1 MLTKQP
7 SRLFLARHH
16 VDFRKGHS
24 GLLAE
29 AYNLG
34 LDPYDGDGVVFIA
47 RDRRKVKLLMA
58 DSNGLWVLY
67 KRFACGVIKTRLAF
81 LDQPGCHSVSI
92 PELAMLLDGAR
103 FQISGRPS
111 DWPKNGVDKGG
122 PGDEDL

>member
-7 SRLFLARHH
+7 SKLYLARHQ

-29 AYNLG
+29 TYNLG
-34 LDPYDGDGVVFIA
+34 LDPYGGDGVVFIS

-58 DSNGLWVLY
+58 DNNGLWVLY

-81 LDQPGCHSVSI
+81 LDQPGCQSVSF

-103 FQISGRPS
+103 FQVSSRPS
-111 DWPKNGVDKGG
+111 DWP
-122 PGDEDL
+122 E